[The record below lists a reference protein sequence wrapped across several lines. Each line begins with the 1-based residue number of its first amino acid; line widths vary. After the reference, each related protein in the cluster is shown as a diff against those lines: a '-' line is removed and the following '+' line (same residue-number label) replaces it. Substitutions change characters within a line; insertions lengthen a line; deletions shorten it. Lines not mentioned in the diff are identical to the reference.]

1 MRKHTFSLYIFW
13 LCFVSFS
20 VFAEEP
26 RLYSGE
32 IQVPTL
38 GALKMTLGV
47 SETDEGTVLLLTVP
61 AQNAEN
67 IPLLTS
73 YTKEG
78 AISAELPQASLTFV
92 VFENDERTRLTGEMN
107 QGLVFEI
114 DFTRVD
120 EIAQL
125 VRPQNP
131 IGPYPYSD
139 REVTAKH
146 PEGHLLQGTLTI
158 PKGRG
163 PFPCA
168 VLISGSGQQ
177 DRDESLMGHKPFL
190 VIADYLTRRGIA
202 VLRYDDR
209 GIGGSVMEDLN
220 DLKEDTSED
229 FATDALLM
237 VQAARMHTEIDSK
250 RVGVIGHSEG
260 GLIGPMVAL
269 NDDKLAFVVMLAG
282 PGVVGYELLGL
293 QQGLLFETAGVKK
306 ELVDEI
312 VNASLSVYEMLQG
325 GANDDELLTQVEE
338 LVSLQLLAQDIQCT
352 EEEFA
357 EFVAVGLES
366 MTLPWTRFF
375 LFYDPLPTL
384 EKVSCPVLAMN
395 GTKDLQV
402 DANQNL
408 TAIETLIAEYGSDI
422 TIVRLEGLNHL
433 FQAATT
439 GAVSEYGQI
448 ETTFEPEA
456 LSIMADWIVE
466 VSDNGY

>member
-1 MRKHTFSLYIFW
+1 
-13 LCFVSFS
+13 
-20 VFAEEP
+20 
-26 RLYSGE
+26 
-32 IQVPTL
+32 
-38 GALKMTLGV
+38 
-47 SETDEGTVLLLTVP
+47 
-61 AQNAEN
+61 
-67 IPLLTS
+67 
-73 YTKEG
+73 
-78 AISAELPQASLTFV
+78 
-92 VFENDERTRLTGEMN
+92 
-107 QGLVFEI
+107 
-114 DFTRVD
+114 
-120 EIAQL
+120 
-125 VRPQNP
+125 
-131 IGPYPYSD
+131 
-139 REVTAKH
+139 
-146 PEGHLLQGTLTI
+146 
-158 PKGRG
+158 
-163 PFPCA
+163 
-168 VLISGSGQQ
+168 
-177 DRDESLMGHKPFL
+177 
-190 VIADYLTRRGIA
+190 
-202 VLRYDDR
+202 
-209 GIGGSVMEDLN
+209 MEDLN